1 MKRLES
7 SRLNVIFNENN
18 GLSVITDNK
27 TKTEWRQFYPIPPA
41 DATVWD
47 CNLSDS
53 TIWETDFSQSG
64 DGLKG
69 IFEEEPFKL
78 NMKRNFPIPG
88 ISIFPGNYEVCIES
102 EKPNSLSI
110 AADVEYYTTILNRTG
125 EFLLKTV
132 PLNFKKT
139 GFGYSARLYS
149 DDMDDCTDAF
159 ILNMSF
165 SANPKTEFSVKKV
178 YLKHCTTECD
188 PISIKEVREENNSVL
203 FTLTSGKTQS
213 VQCRISVEDDTVIYE
228 LEADENEPFQ

>member
-110 AADVEYYTTILNRTG
+110 AADVE
-125 EFLLKTV
+125 
-132 PLNFKKT
+132 
-139 GFGYSARLYS
+139 
-149 DDMDDCTDAF
+149 
-159 ILNMSF
+159 
-165 SANPKTEFSVKKV
+165 
-178 YLKHCTTECD
+178 
-188 PISIKEVREENNSVL
+188 
-203 FTLTSGKTQS
+203 
-213 VQCRISVEDDTVIYE
+213 
-228 LEADENEPFQ
+228 